1 MRTIFHLSFLGLTI
15 LIGPAPVAG
24 QADTLEA
31 VDQTIEDVSAL
42 SASLRKIETGLRQPS
57 DFEHV
62 YRVPGEDDRLMRIHG
77 ALHAVFPRSV
87 YARDRKGLRPLIP
100 NDTVFYVGPPGVDV
114 RGYQTRFNASA
125 SARPSGRF
133 DGRINLKLQP
143 QLLGSVAVA
152 PQDVMI
158 RQEPSRPMAPR
169 PVEARVDRTPTPVM
183 PMIVSDATY
192 RAQRLHTLMRR
203 AVAANL
209 AQRVGEE

>member
-42 SASLRKIETGLRQPS
+42 SASLRKIETGLRQPGG
-57 DFEHV
+57 FEHV

-114 RGYQTRFNASA
+114 RGYETRSNASA
-125 SARPSGRF
+125 GARPSGRLN
-133 DGRINLKLQP
+133 GRINLKLQP
-143 QLLGSVAVA
+143 QLIGSVAVA
-152 PQDVMI
+152 PQEVKI
-158 RQEPSRPMAPR
+158 SQ
-169 PVEARVDRTPTPVM
+169 
-183 PMIVSDATY
+183 
-192 RAQRLHTLMRR
+192 
-203 AVAANL
+203 
-209 AQRVGEE
+209 